1 KNEDIIDD
9 ITEQMKISNDINHL
23 NTADFDLENELNILN
38 SEIFK
43 ESMIQI
49 NLPNTHS
56 KKIQISSTN
65 DVDKQLA
72 ELQCQFTSWNKI
84 SIFGIIC
91 AMTFIVIVASHRQ
104 FHTLTI
110 MLALNSAIAG
120 IIVNVTCCCQ
130 AIYQLTSDGN
140 DKLCSFRGF
149 LLHAGAGLL
158 YQTLCVQALHRL
170 FVVVF
175 ATRRY
180 LRSTKVMA
188 SITIIQ

>member
-1 KNEDIIDD
+1 
-9 ITEQMKISNDINHL
+9 MKISNDINHL